1 MKGSDYF
8 VSKMFRRMV
17 VPSLTASLGFA
28 FSDVADSLVV
38 GTRLGETGL
47 AAISLCLPVFMII
60 NFIMDGIGKGGS
72 VRFSKLIGGG
82 KAEKACECFNRI
94 WITALFAGI
103 SFGVVV
109 NAAAPLIIRLL
120 GASAGDGGI
129 YHAGMVYMR
138 IIAAGS
144 PLLMLNIIFADF
156 LRNDNNAEIASA
168 GFLAGSITDIVL
180 NIIFVLV
187 FRMGIAGAALATVI
201 GSAVAICCYMPGYLS
216 KEANIIKFS
225 FVHYDIHE
233 VWSCCKTGFS
243 DSVQNLF
250 QLVFFLVINNLLMN
264 IGGEGAVAVFDV
276 MYGASLFII
285 YMYTGTSEAMQPL
298 ISVFTGE
305 RNIKDC
311 ISVLNQAKKIGI
323 AAGGIVAVLIFVL
336 AEKIA
341 IVFGIS
347 DENLDIGILA
357 LRVYCTGFVFL
368 GVNIIFEKYHQ
379 AREESEFSFLITVL
393 RNFVI
398 LIPCVFLFSYFGEKV
413 IWFAFPVTELI
424 SLLIFI
430 LFRHRIKKDE
440 YSAEKTLQLTLK
452 KDGAEFE
459 SALEKIEQF
468 CSENGASEK
477 QKYYARLVIEELCM
491 SIIRNALVNIDG
503 GRIRVTLNSEENGE
517 FTIRF
522 IDNAVVF
529 NPFSKHAAKV
539 DMDRDFDIDAVSMSI
554 IRRGTKEFMYRRTQ
568 GFNSLVVRL

>member
-17 VPSLTASLGFA
+17 IPSLISSLGFA

-60 NFIMDGIGKGGS
+60 NFIMDGLGKGGS
-72 VRFSKLIGGG
+72 VHFSKLIGEG

-103 SFGVVV
+103 LLGLVV
-109 NAAAPLIIRLL
+109 NAAAPLIIRLF
-120 GASAGDGGI
+120 GASPGDGGI
-129 YHAGMVYMR
+129 YYAGMIYMR

-156 LRNDNNAEIASA
+156 LRNDDNAKIASA

-243 DSVQNLF
+243 ESVQNLF

-276 MYGASLFII
+276 MYSASLFII

-347 DENLDIGILA
+347 DENLYIGILA

-379 AREESEFSFLITVL
+379 AREESSYSFLITLL
-393 RNFVI
+393 RNFAV
-398 LIPCVFLFSYFGEKV
+398 LIPCVFVFSYFGEKAV
-413 IWFAFPVTELI
+413 WFAFPVTEFI

-430 LFRHRIKKDE
+430 IFRHISNRGESIT
-440 YSAEKTLQLTLK
+440 EKTLQITLT
-452 KDGAEFE
+452 KDNKELG
-459 SALEKIEQF
+459 SALEEIEKF
-468 CSENGASEK
+468 CSENGASQK
-477 QKYYARLVIEELCM
+477 QKYYVRLIVEELCM
-491 SIIRNALVNIDG
+491 LIIRNALDNIDG
-503 GRIRVTLNSEENGE
+503 GRIRITLNKEENGE

-522 IDNAVVF
+522 LDNAVGF

-539 DMDRDFDIDAVSMSI
+539 DMNRDFDIDAVSMAI
-554 IRRGTKEFMYRRTQ
+554 IRREAKEFMYRRSQ
-568 GFNSLVVRL
+568 GFNSLAVRL

>member
-17 VPSLTASLGFA
+17 IPSLISSLGFA
-28 FSDVADSLVV
+28 FADVADSLVV
-38 GTRLGETGL
+38 GTRLGEIGL

-60 NFIMDGIGKGGS
+60 NFIMDGLGKGGS
-72 VRFSKLIGGG
+72 VRFSKLIGEG

-94 WITALFAGI
+94 WITTLFAGI
-103 SFGVVV
+103 LFGVVV
-109 NAAAPLIIRLL
+109 NAAAPLVIRML
-120 GASAGDGGI
+120 GAAPGDGGI
-129 YHAGMVYMR
+129 YYAGMVYMR

-168 GFLAGSITDIVL
+168 GFLAGSIADIAL
-180 NIIFVLV
+180 NIVFVLV
-187 FRMGIAGAALATVI
+187 FQMGIAGAALATVI

-216 KEANIIKFS
+216 RRANIIKFS

-250 QLVFFLVINNLLMN
+250 QLVFFLIINNMLMN
-264 IGGEGAVAVFDV
+264 MGGERLVAVFDV
-276 MYGASLFII
+276 MYSASLFII

-311 ISVLNQAKKIGI
+311 TLVLNKAKKIGI
-323 AAGGIVAVLIFVL
+323 ASGGIVAVLIFVL

-341 IVFGIS
+341 NVFGIS
-347 DENLDIGILA
+347 NENLYIGAFA

-398 LIPCVFLFSYFGEKV
+398 LIPCVFIFSFFGEKSV
-413 IWFAFPVTELI
+413 WFAFPVTELI

-430 LFRHRIKKDE
+430 IFRHRINKAE
-440 YSAEKTLQLTLK
+440 HCAEKTLQLTLNK
-452 KDGAEFE
+452 SGAEFE

-491 SIIRNALVNIDG
+491 SIIRNALDDIDG

-522 IDNAVVF
+522 LDNAVVF

-554 IRRGTKEFMYRRTQ
+554 IRRGTKEFMYRRSQ